1 MKNRQLGANGPSVG
15 AFGFGCMQLTPHTL
29 GRQSYDEAEGVATIQ
44 AALDAGISLLN
55 TGDFYSMGLN
65 EMLVGKAIV
74 GRRDQA
80 YVSVKF
86 GAMRSTSGGFG
97 GFDFRPNAVKNF
109 CCYSLQRLGVDVIDL
124 YQPGRADPTL
134 PVEDTIGAIA
144 DLIKEGKVRHL
155 GVSEYNAAQLR
166 RAHAVHPVTALEIE
180 YSLASRFIEPEILP
194 TARELGVGVVA
205 YSVVTKGLLTG
216 SISGEL
222 PPGDV
227 RQMFPKFQGEN
238 LKKNMAAVEQFKQ
251 MAERKGATPAQIAIA
266 WVLAQGNDIVPVIGM
281 SSRGRIP
288 ENLKALSIE
297 LTANDLAELNS
308 LFAPGVI
315 AGGRY
320 PGALAAIAAS

>member
-1 MKNRQLGANGPSVG
+1 MDILVMLEENPDQSPVLAHVNSVPSPLASDRPARDIV
-15 AFGFGCMQLTPHTL
+15 TL
-29 GRQSYDEAEGVATIQ
+29 YGVPSAETLALAL
-44 AALDAGISLLN
+44 AAAVESHR
-55 TGDFYSMGLN
+55 TGDGHEKSD
-65 EMLVGKAIV
+65 AI
-74 GRRDQA
+74 
-80 YVSVKF
+80 
-86 GAMRSTSGGFG
+86 
-97 GFDFRPNAVKNF
+97 
-109 CCYSLQRLGVDVIDL
+109 
-124 YQPGRADPTL
+124 
-134 PVEDTIGAIA
+134 
-144 DLIKEGKVRHL
+144 RHL